1 MKRIDKLTEFEIT
14 GFNVDYSNYN
24 TVYITLKRRKGEIN
38 KNKIEGYIEL
48 TAELAQLLEAAL
60 KNKKILNKPVFDKA
74 QSERVKAMSNEELDR
89 HIIESLIEKVGEAG
103 GWDKFL
109 NQFEK
114 KTKKSK
120 NK

>member
-1 MKRIDKLTEFEIT
+1 MKKIDKLTEFEIT

-24 TVYITLKRRKGEIN
+24 TVYITLKERKGETN

-60 KNKKILNKPVFDKA
+60 KNKKILNEPVFDKA
-74 QSERVKAMSNEELDR
+74 QSERVKKMSNKELDK
-89 HIIESLIEKVGEAG
+89 IMIKSLMEKVEKAG

-109 NQFEK
+109 K
-114 KTKKSK
+114 KFKKK
-120 NK
+120 